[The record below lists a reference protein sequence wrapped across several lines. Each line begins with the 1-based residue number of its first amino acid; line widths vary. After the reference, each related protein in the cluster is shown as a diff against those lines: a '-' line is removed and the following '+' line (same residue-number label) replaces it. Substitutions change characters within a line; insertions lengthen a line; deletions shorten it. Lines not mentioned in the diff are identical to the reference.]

1 MSELD
6 PVDAHLSTLKESATA
21 YNVKVKR
28 TIRAAAVC
36 AETKPGQTA
45 ANLELIAAHAGQA
58 ARDGAELVL
67 FPELSVTGFIPNH
80 PTGDHAAWLKQA
92 LLAAWQSA
100 ERLDGEAVA
109 GLTAIAKE
117 TSLHLCAGLLE
128 DAGNRLHNTQV
139 LIGPE
144 GLIAAWRKMHV
155 PMYEMPF
162 YNGGPVPKVVDTPL
176 GRIGCNICFDA
187 LLPESTRLLA
197 AQNVELVL
205 FPFAADPAPG
215 DAAAWA
221 RPPLQARC
229 VENGVFGLA
238 CNYKGHVSCAGVDQT
253 FPGGAM
259 AVGPSGEILSER
271 LESDDPLMVDFR
283 ADTLIEA
290 RANPDYLYR
299 FRRPELY
306 GPLAE

>member
-1 MSELD
+1 M
-6 PVDAHLSTLKESATA
+6 
-21 YNVKVKR
+21 KR
-28 TIRAAAVC
+28 TIRTAAIS

-45 ANLELIAAHAGQA
+45 ANLDLIAMHIDNA

-92 LLAAWQSA
+92 LLAARQSA
-100 ERLDGEAVA
+100 QRLDGEAVVR
-109 GLTAIAKE
+109 LTAIAKA
-117 TSLHLCAGLLE
+117 TGVFVCAGFLE

-144 GLIAAWRKMHV
+144 GLLAAWRKMHV

-162 YNGGPVPKVVDTPL
+162 YNGGPAPIVVDTPL
-176 GRIGCNICFDA
+176 GRIGGNICFDA
-187 LLPESTRLLA
+187 LMPESTRLLA

-215 DAAAWA
+215 DAPAWAAWA

-229 VENGVFGLA
+229 AENGIFGLA
-238 CNYKGHVSCAGVDQT
+238 CNYKGHVSCSGVDQT
-253 FPGGAM
+253 FPGGAL

-271 LESDDPLMVDFR
+271 LDGG
-283 ADTLIEA
+283 DTLVIEFHAETLLQA
-290 RANPDYLYR
+290 RASPDYLYR